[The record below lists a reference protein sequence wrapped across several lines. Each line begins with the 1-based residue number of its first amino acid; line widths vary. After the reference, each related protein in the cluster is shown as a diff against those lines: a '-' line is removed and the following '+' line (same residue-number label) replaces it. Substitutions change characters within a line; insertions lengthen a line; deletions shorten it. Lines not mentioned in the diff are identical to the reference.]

1 MIVVTAP
8 TGNIGHQVL
17 DRLLDT
23 TDQPLRVIARDPAK
37 LTAQARERVDV
48 VTGSHG
54 DPDVLAKAFAGA
66 DTVFWL
72 LPPDFRAASLE
83 DAFVGFTR
91 PAARAFAE
99 QGVQRVVGV
108 SALGRGTPQA
118 AHAGH
123 VTASLAMDDLIAS
136 TGVSYRALTMPSFMD
151 NLLRSVDSIRTE
163 GVFFDVIDGDR
174 RHPTCATRDIAEVAV
189 RLLLDDSW
197 SGTAEVP
204 LLGPEDLSQNEMAAV
219 MTEVLGRPVRYQR
232 ISTEALKARM
242 LGIGATEA
250 MAQGMVDM
258 MVAKDQNMDD
268 HEARTPS
275 ADTPTT
281 FRRWCE
287 LVLKPAVE
295 VSR

>member
-37 LTAQARERVDV
+37 LTARARDRVDV
-48 VTGSHG
+48 VPGSHG

-72 LPPDFRAASLE
+72 LPPNFRAPSLE
-83 DAFVGFTR
+83 EAFVGFTR
-91 PAARAFAE
+91 PAARAFTE

-108 SALGRGTPQA
+108 SAIGRGTPQA

-151 NLLRSVDSIRTE
+151 NLLRSADSIRTE

-174 RHPTCATRDIAEVAV
+174 KHPTCATSDIAEVAV

-232 ISTEALKARM
+232 IPTEALKARM
-242 LGIGATEA
+242 LGIGASEA
-250 MAQGMVDM
+250 MA
-258 MVAKDQNMDD
+258 
-268 HEARTPS
+268 
-275 ADTPTT
+275 
-281 FRRWCE
+281 
-287 LVLKPAVE
+287 
-295 VSR
+295 